1 MAREGVIS
9 RADCISRKLRE
20 SRIVK
25 YRTRPRFLFPFLL
38 SREIIFDFSSIEQE
52 SPCEIDDSPVRIMR
66 TILSTMFL
74 RNTCLLLLLLPSRD
88 ITSEINWRK
97 PAANSVNG
105 IPLQTATRVYIYSK
119 INEIWEELREK

>member
-97 PAANSVNG
+97 PAANSVNRNSSPNSDAC
-105 IPLQTATRVYIYSK
+105 IYIYIYIAKLTRFGRS
-119 INEIWEELREK
+119 

>member
-25 YRTRPRFLFPFLL
+25 YRTRPRFLFLL
-38 SREIIFDFSSIEQE
+38 SREIIFDFSLIEQE

-97 PAANSVNG
+97 PAANSVNRNSS
-105 IPLQTATRVYIYSK
+105 PNSDACTYIYIAKLTRFGRS
-119 INEIWEELREK
+119 